1 MGYRV
6 LGVASGRE
14 VQLSYQRKA
23 GFAVI
28 AFAQDIDPGDEVK
41 RVEADTFL
49 RPVFGQA
56 CADAEFQVLEGAVT
70 QHIAIDQISA
80 LVPRLSG
87 LAADIGKG
95 FHGKGVLDQGGTS
108 VGEAGASRIEV
119 VRIVRL
125 GLGGRCGKCQE
136 QEEGKPSEEL
146 ALHEC
151 GFHRIL
157 LVNIMNVW
165 LDFWGRVQF
174 CCVSLPQEGCQ
185 NGQDARRRLEAER
198 GSVLKY
204 VTELCKSRNEADY
217 PLSHPSYWE
226 TCFSVLI
233 SFAPPLTMFRPSSE
247 NGSLTLKAFSA

>member
-70 QHIAIDQISA
+70 QHIAIDQVSA

-95 FHGKGVLDQGGTS
+95 FHGKGVLDQGGTPI
-108 VGEAGASRIEV
+108 GEAGASRVEV

-125 GLGGRCGKCQE
+125 GLGGRCGNCQE

-165 LDFWGRVQF
+165 LDFWLDFLRGFDFAAFPCPKRDVRTGNGFRARERTLLLLRSESRLRLSIAQVNLPSAF
-174 CCVSLPQEGCQ
+174 GLHCCS
-185 NGQDARRRLEAER
+185 
-198 GSVLKY
+198 
-204 VTELCKSRNEADY
+204 
-217 PLSHPSYWE
+217 
-226 TCFSVLI
+226 
-233 SFAPPLTMFRPSSE
+233 
-247 NGSLTLKAFSA
+247 